1 MALKHDDLTFN
12 PTTRPTAVIGSGT
25 LGSRIALMLASSG
38 GEVRL
43 YDPNADQLEIARR
56 YVEAELP
63 RVVAGRSGAL
73 PGRLILSKT
82 VQAAV
87 ADTWMVVEAIAAG
100 SQEKNVWRSG
110 SASARRCDPCQQF
123 VVLSNEPVH

>member
-1 MALKHDDLTFN
+1 MALKHDNLTFS

-43 YDPNADQLEIARR
+43 YDPNADQLEVARR

-63 RVVAGRSGAL
+63 RVVAERSGEL
-73 PGRLILSKT
+73 F
-82 VQAAV
+82 Q
-87 ADTWMVVEAIAAG
+87 VV
-100 SQEKNVWRSG
+100 
-110 SASARRCDPCQQF
+110 
-123 VVLSNEPVH
+123 

>member
-1 MALKHDDLTFN
+1 MALKHDDLTFS

-43 YDPNADQLEIARR
+43 YDPNADQLENARR

-63 RVVAGRSGAL
+63 RVVAGGAGAL
-73 PGRLILSKT
+73 SGRFVLSRA

-87 ADTWMVVEAIAAG
+87 AETWMVVGAIPERLG
-100 SQEKNVWRSG
+100 PKRKKFG
-110 SASARRCDPCQQF
+110 DLGR
-123 VVLSNEPVH
+123 LSPEDAILSHKFSSF